1 MARNISEA
9 VKRNYPLEDLS
20 LSASGLAFGC
30 FANEPQRTRS
40 PIRSYTSQILHTIT
54 MGIEQRVD
62 KGGCFKNCMLKSY
75 ALLMAAQKYLFEM
88 QNEYVS

>member
-1 MARNISEA
+1 MPVVS
-9 VKRNYPLEDLS
+9 
-20 LSASGLAFGC
+20 
-30 FANEPQRTRS
+30 RS
-40 PIRSYTSQILHTIT
+40 DALPMSHKELDHQLDHTLVRSCIPYIT

-75 ALLMAAQKYLFEM
+75 SLLMAAQKYLFEM